1 MFPSGGTSA
10 VYFSKYMKVC
20 NQNTNVCIKNMYVMT
35 CLTMTFEIYENRNR
49 SSDVECS
56 WCDGSCLNDASRS

>member
-20 NQNTNVCIKNMYVMT
+20 NQNTNVCIKNESFQN
-35 CLTMTFEIYENRNR
+35 LEISFLISKLSISLCIFIESYIRLV
-49 SSDVECS
+49 SYM
-56 WCDGSCLNDASRS
+56 